1 MKSVRQSLV
10 LVVKNMQKLL
20 NCSLKLSSF
29 FIFGD
34 DETHNHLQ
42 ADLIYLICIGCK
54 YGHCL
59 SACFF
64 YHLADSIL
72 SNSLPL

>member
-1 MKSVRQSLV
+1 
-10 LVVKNMQKLL
+10 MQKLL
-20 NCSLKLSSF
+20 NCSLRLSRF

-42 ADLIYLICIGCK
+42 ADLICMGCK
-54 YGHCL
+54 YGRCL
-59 SACFF
+59 SAYFF

-72 SNSLPL
+72 SNSLPLW